1 MEIIINNFRS
11 ICDQKYKFTEG
22 NNLVTGKSGLGKST
36 ILEAVI
42 WCFYGGTSVTPFNAG
57 KKKIVTRVEVKI
69 RDIIFIR
76 TKPPDKSEVIIGN
89 KKLEHAEA
97 QEYINNFLGSKSL
110 WETSSYLKQ
119 DNRSNML
126 FSSSQEKY
134 SLVKELVFGR
144 EENPQ
149 SPENYLK
156 TLSIFTENLEKEYN
170 NTEGKL
176 ELMKENL
183 KIMISDFNR
192 FDEIEKNV
200 KKLRKLNSKYS
211 EIKEGIEKLSGQI
224 IEQQTAKNYR
234 KELEELNIKIQKY
247 PKLNI
252 EIIQKWRDWF
262 VYKEELE
269 KMDKNF
275 PKINIDEYDE
285 VDLVSDIKI
294 LILNR
299 KKYKDNLTL
308 CKKLNIEYDFNVIK
322 VEIEN
327 LVSKIKTIKEREHHS
342 DIARNIEKFQG
353 KRRILL
359 EKEGIYKDTYLQF
372 LKKLDINGNKFT
384 LENLN
389 QVNNKLGSIMT
400 NYLTC
405 PKCSQNLI
413 LEDRKLIVK
422 NCKFM
427 KKEEIDK
434 MKKNLKNIQ
443 IFYKSLDTINIELES
458 YMKIKEK
465 LGIKLELEETQEDW
479 RKLEKRLDNL
489 KTIEFYEFKENEVE
503 EKENFI
509 KNLKKNIKLRK
520 LESLVEENYCVIF
533 EEYEKPENLSKYYKE
548 YQSLIFRLEEINKYL
563 EDKDEKNIEDM
574 TKKLNKFEVIIKD
587 LDDLKIYEK
596 ILEKKE
602 RLNEISK
609 INNEILKKR
618 EGCFVIKKIINEERS
633 NTFENLIGNFNDL
646 LNEIVG
652 EIFDDINITI
662 GMFKKMKAKGDIKP
676 QFNMKVMLKG
686 NEYDNLNFLS
696 GGEKDRISIALT
708 LTLSTLLNNPII
720 MFDES
725 MSSLDEEMRER
736 CLELIKKYASDK
748 ILINICHS
756 TIEGYYDNIIRL

>member
-1 MEIIINNFRS
+1 MEIIIKNFRS
-11 ICDQKYKFTEG
+11 ICDQKYNFTEG
-22 NNLVTGKSGLGKST
+22 NNLVTGESGLGKST
-36 ILEAVI
+36 ILESVI
-42 WCFYGGTSVTPFNAG
+42 WCFYGGASVTPFNSG
-57 KKKIVTRVEVKI
+57 KKKIVTRVEIKI

-183 KIMISDFNR
+183 KIMIIDFNK

-262 VYKEELE
+262 TYKEELE

-308 CKKLNIEYDFNVIK
+308 CKKINIDYDFNIIK

-327 LVSKIKTIKEREHHS
+327 LVAKIKTIKEREHHS
-342 DIARNIEKFQG
+342 DIVRNIKKFQE
-353 KRRILL
+353 KRKILL

-372 LKKLDINGNKFT
+372 LKRLDINGNKFT
-384 LENLN
+384 HENLN

-413 LEDRKLIVK
+413 LEERKLIVK

-465 LGIKLELEETQEDW
+465 LGIKLELEETPEDW
-479 RKLEKRLDNL
+479 RKLEKKLDNL

-520 LESLVEENYCVIF
+520 LESLVEKNYCVIF

-548 YQSLIFRLEEINKYL
+548 YQS
-563 EDKDEKNIEDM
+563 
-574 TKKLNKFEVIIKD
+574 
-587 LDDLKIYEK
+587 
-596 ILEKKE
+596 
-602 RLNEISK
+602 
-609 INNEILKKR
+609 
-618 EGCFVIKKIINEERS
+618 
-633 NTFENLIGNFNDL
+633 
-646 LNEIVG
+646 
-652 EIFDDINITI
+652 
-662 GMFKKMKAKGDIKP
+662 P
-676 QFNMKVMLKG
+676 
-686 NEYDNLNFLS
+686 
-696 GGEKDRISIALT
+696 
-708 LTLSTLLNNPII
+708 
-720 MFDES
+720 
-725 MSSLDEEMRER
+725 
-736 CLELIKKYASDK
+736 
-748 ILINICHS
+748 
-756 TIEGYYDNIIRL
+756 